1 MQDEKNE
8 TLEGFEQ
15 ARQSFEETQAL
26 KSELYKRTINRVLKG
41 PIDGELEP
49 LEWQRLK
56 ECESLVLVRL
66 EEMGIRLVVNDSDRV
81 CYLTNLQ
88 SATDDDAEF
97 VAFRSSQ
104 LSRTSSIIFLL
115 CLQKYLESEEG
126 LDSNLRRFTLDEMVE
141 ALFAFEDSGASDVD
155 RKFQQKIRQSLKD
168 LEQFKLIRG
177 SEIIKGKQEEVVYEV
192 RPLIKFFQ
200 SELGLRELRN
210 TIGNYL
216 RSNHTPTHSSEDDQ
230 KDDSQAQLNIYLDQE
245 Q

>member
-1 MQDEKNE
+1 MI
-8 TLEGFEQ
+8 F
-15 ARQSFEETQAL
+15 
-26 KSELYKRTINRVLKG
+26 
-41 PIDGELEP
+41 
-49 LEWQRLK
+49 
-56 ECESLVLVRL
+56 
-66 EEMGIRLVVNDSDRV
+66 
-81 CYLTNLQ
+81 
-88 SATDDDAEF
+88 SANFGSGSVPSISTSNPA
-97 VAFRSSQ
+97 
-104 LSRTSSIIFLL
+104 SSIIFLL

-141 ALFAFEDSGASDVD
+141 ALFAFEGSGASDVD

-216 RSNHTPTHSSEDDQ
+216 RSNHTPTDSSEEDQ

-245 Q
+245 